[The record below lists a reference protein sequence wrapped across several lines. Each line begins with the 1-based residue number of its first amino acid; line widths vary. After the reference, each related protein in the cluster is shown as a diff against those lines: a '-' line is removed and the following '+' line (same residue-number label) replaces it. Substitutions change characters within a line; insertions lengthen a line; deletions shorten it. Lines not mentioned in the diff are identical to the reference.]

1 MQVRVNFGVLAVS
14 GFLMSTVFALQLL
27 DPLAAIIFETAASSI
42 FIKGH
47 VVENLVTMCLHTLQL
62 KVEMR

>member
-1 MQVRVNFGVLAVS
+1 VLAVS
-14 GFLMSTVFALQLL
+14 GFLMATVFALQLL
-27 DPLAAIIFETAASSI
+27 DPLAAIIFETAASDI

-47 VVENLVTMCLHTLQL
+47 VVEILVTMRLHALQF

>member
-1 MQVRVNFGVLAVS
+1 
-14 GFLMSTVFALQLL
+14 MSTVFALQLL
-27 DPLAAIIFETAASSI
+27 DPLAAIIFETAASNI

>member
-1 MQVRVNFGVLAVS
+1 VLAVS

-27 DPLAAIIFETAASSI
+27 DPLAAIIFETAASNI

-47 VVENLVTMCLHTLQL
+47 VVKISVVMRLHALQF
-62 KVEMR
+62 KVELR